1 MKLLGIM
8 SLAQDR
14 DQVIEIFE
22 RHEIQIFSE
31 TEIAGHTPST
41 IKEYGWWPASKDAV
55 TYSTLF
61 FAIIPEDKA
70 DAIMA
75 EMSTL
80 KKDSTHKHPITAFQ
94 VDVEKMV

>member
-8 SLAQDR
+8 SLAKDR
-14 DQVIEIFE
+14 DRVIEIFE
-22 RHEIQIFSE
+22 KHDIQIFSE

-61 FAIIPEDKA
+61 FAIIPEEKA
-70 DAIMA
+70 DEIMTDMA
-75 EMSTL
+75 TL
-80 KKDSTHKHPITAFQ
+80 KQDASHKHPIRAFQ